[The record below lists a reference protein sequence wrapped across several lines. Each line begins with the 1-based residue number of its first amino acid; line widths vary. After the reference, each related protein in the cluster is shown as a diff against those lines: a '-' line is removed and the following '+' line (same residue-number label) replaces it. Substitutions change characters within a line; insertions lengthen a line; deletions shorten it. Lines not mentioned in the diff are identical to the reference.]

1 MKHTKAILA
10 VALAAGMSMST
21 AMARTDVAVEL
32 NFGPPP
38 VVYEAVPAP
47 RAGYIWAPG
56 YWDYDGH
63 RHVWAK
69 GHWERE
75 RHGEHWSR
83 GEWREHEGRWHLER
97 GHWERG

>member
-1 MKHTKAILA
+1 MKQTKAILA
-10 VALAAGMSMST
+10 LALAAGLSMST

-32 NFGPPP
+32 NFGPPA

-75 RHGEHWSR
+75 RHGERWVR
-83 GEWREHEGRWHLER
+83 GEWHEHEGRWHLDR